1 MQRSS
6 LFQLFLH
13 FNWHNVLE
21 TIGTYS
27 VLDADPDVRV
37 GCLQSDSN
45 AKKKK
50 TVPLCSLSFYCLE
63 FVFIFHENII
73 YVNIN
78 AHVILK

>member
-45 AKKKK
+45 AKKKNSA
-50 TVPLCSLSFYCLE
+50 TLLAE
-63 FVFIFHENII
+63 FLLFGICI
-73 YVNIN
+73 YFS
-78 AHVILK
+78 